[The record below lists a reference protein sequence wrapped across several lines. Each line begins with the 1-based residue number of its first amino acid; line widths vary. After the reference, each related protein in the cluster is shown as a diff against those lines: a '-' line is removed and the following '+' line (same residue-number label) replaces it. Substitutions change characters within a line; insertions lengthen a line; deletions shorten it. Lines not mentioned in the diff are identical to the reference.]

1 MFHALMAQAS
11 AASGTVLD
19 LSRPIELSRAI
30 APELLLCAG
39 AMIMLL
45 YAAWKPE
52 SAAHQRRVATGSMIV
67 ALLTLIVVPIIY
79 YLFDRV
85 LAKLGM
91 DKRDKIELVDKTLE
105 ELEHETAM
113 LEEKKMSHAH

>member
-1 MFHALMAQAS
+1 MF
-11 AASGTVLD
+11 
-19 LSRPIELSRAI
+19 
-30 APELLLCAG
+30 
-39 AMIMLL
+39 
-45 YAAWKPE
+45 
-52 SAAHQRRVATGSMIV
+52 
-67 ALLTLIVVPIIY
+67 LTLIVVPIIY